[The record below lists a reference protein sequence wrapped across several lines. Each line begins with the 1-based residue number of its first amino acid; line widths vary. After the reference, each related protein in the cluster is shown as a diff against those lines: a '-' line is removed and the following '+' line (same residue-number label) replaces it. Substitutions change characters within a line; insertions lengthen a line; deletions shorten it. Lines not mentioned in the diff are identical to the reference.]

1 MPSNFPEL
9 SPLTPFLYAHDFK
22 SCVFFIIP
30 HFEKFKTK
38 SIFFQIFLNIFQKN
52 FKKVFKTFF
61 SGYIY
66 TTIKDI

>member
-30 HFEKFKTK
+30 HFEKFQTK
-38 SIFFQIFLNIFQKN
+38 S
-52 FKKVFKTFF
+52 FF
-61 SGYIY
+61 SNFFKYFS
-66 TTIKDI
+66 KKLQKSV